1 MAMRATRLIPLTA
14 LIVSA
19 VSPLACHG
27 GSSSSGIDASSISP
41 QPGPPPSAPAHA
53 TPIPVASI
61 EAYVN
66 PSHLPAY
73 DGPTGSIEG
82 TIRVDGPAA
91 PDKKGLEFGKCRDAA
106 IIYGKLFREG
116 SVAAADGSRPL
127 ADAIVAITGYEGF
140 YVPERNDAVKITID
154 GCAVSAKT
162 VAMTF
167 GQRLD
172 VASTANEIW
181 APTLTQAPTPALMVV
196 NSHTDPVKLYPPH
209 PGYFT
214 LVDTTLAHSYASVD
228 VYALLQPLHAV
239 SGLDGHYR
247 IDGAPVGKMKV
258 NARLAAIGREASAD
272 VEVAKGVVQHVDL
285 VLHYTAPSTV
295 VFDGGPGDRW
305 KK

>member
-1 MAMRATRLIPLTA
+1 MRATRLAPLAA
-14 LIVSA
+14 LVAIA
-19 VSPLACHG
+19 ASPLACHG
-27 GSSSSGIDASSISP
+27 GSSSSGSDASSISP

-53 TPIPVASI
+53 TPIPMASI

-66 PSHLPAY
+66 PGHLPAY

-91 PDKKGLEFGKCRDAA
+91 PDRKELDFGKCPDAA
-106 IIYGKLFREG
+106 FVYGKLFREG
-116 SVAAADGSRPL
+116 SVAALDGSRPL
-127 ADAIVAITGYEGF
+127 ADAIVAVTGYSGF
-140 YVPERNDAVKITID
+140 YVPERADAVALKID
-154 GCAVSAKT
+154 GCTFGAKT

-172 VASTANEIW
+172 ISSSANEIW

-214 LVDTTLAHSYASVD
+214 LVDTTMAHQYAQTD

-239 SGLDGHYR
+239 SGIDGHYR
-247 IDGAPVGKMKV
+247 IDGVPVGKMKV
-258 NARLAAIGREASAD
+258 NARLAALGREASAE
-272 VEVAKGVVQHVDL
+272 VEVTKGVVQHADL
-285 VLHYTAPSTV
+285 LLHYAQRTV
-295 VFDGGPGDRW
+295 VPRDGGFPDNW